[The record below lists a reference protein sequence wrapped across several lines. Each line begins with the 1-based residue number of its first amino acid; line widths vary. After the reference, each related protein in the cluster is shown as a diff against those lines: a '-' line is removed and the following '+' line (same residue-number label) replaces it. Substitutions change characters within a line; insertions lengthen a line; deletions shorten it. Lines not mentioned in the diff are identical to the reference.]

1 MLDKETHN
9 YKWGIVATVS
19 LFSIFLFYLN
29 MLVPYLPGDDFIFQR
44 KIPEEG
50 ILGKESITSLGD
62 LIFSQINFYN
72 NYHYRVLNHTVLQV
86 LLLLPNWVF
95 DLLNTIAFL
104 TLPYCLLK
112 IKKWP
117 DTMSYYTS
125 YLVLLFFIWIFHF
138 NLGRSYFLTTGSLNY
153 TWLLIPQIL
162 YMVELLK
169 IYEEKGNSTKLVLLA
184 ILNSMSN
191 ENVMLVLFAMTA
203 LIAISQHKR
212 NRTPLAWCLAIL
224 LAGIIFMMN
233 SPSIALRLEEQ
244 GFRETTI
251 WNHLKEYS
259 LRTLYYLI
267 RYIPVF
273 LLNYILRKPKA
284 KVKIEEIDN
293 NHKSLITTQHLL
305 IIAVFISFASMA
317 FVPLFEPRSAVFGFF
332 IIILLALTSGQPQ
345 VPSYNAIA
353 ILTVFS
359 IIVGIYRYPH
369 FLNINKQHR
378 ENMSILAEQQNK
390 NVVVKLDNFCDHT
403 RNSFL
408 LCHEISTDSS
418 YIDNKS
424 LANFYKVK
432 AVVLKD
438 KSRIKQRRNKI
449 FETIKSQKINYNN
462 YSEIKLNDN
471 KLLVKKD
478 KGCDL
483 ILISADRKYFIV
495 RGARSGLN
503 SHRFVEILPY
513 KYQLLFLNYLEDTTS
528 KEQPSLKEEHYYNYN
543 FISDCAAYKY
553 LLISEY
559 SLDDHSQTGE
569 IIKLNLADYK

>member
-29 MLVPYLPGDDFIFQR
+29 ILVPYLPGDDFIFQR

-50 ILGKESITSLGD
+50 ILGKESITSLWD
-62 LIFSQINFYN
+62 LISSQVNFYN
-72 NYHYRVLNHTVLQV
+72 NYHYRILNHTVLQI
-86 LLLLPNWVF
+86 LLLFPSWVF

-104 TLPYCLLK
+104 ALPYCLLK

-117 DTMSYYTS
+117 DTMGYLTT

-169 IYEEKGNSTKLVLLA
+169 TYEGEGQSGRLILLA
-184 ILNSMSN
+184 CLNSMSN
-191 ENVMLVLFAMTA
+191 ENVMLVLFATTA
-203 LIAISQHKR
+203 LIAIAHHKK
-212 NRTPLAWCLAIL
+212 NRAPLAWCLAIL
-224 LAGIIFMMN
+224 LAGIIFMLN

-244 GFRETTI
+244 GFRETTV
-251 WNHLKEYS
+251 WSHLKEYS
-259 LRTLYYLI
+259 LRTFYYLI
-267 RYIPVF
+267 RYTPII
-273 LLNYILRKPKA
+273 LLYYILRKPKV
-284 KVKIEEIDN
+284 KVKIEEIN
-293 NHKSLITTQHLL
+293 KNYKTLITTKHLL
-305 IIAVFISFASMA
+305 AIAIFISFASMA

-332 IIILLALTSGQPQ
+332 MTILFVFKSGQPK

-353 ILTVFS
+353 ILTVFT

-369 FLNINKQHR
+369 FLKINKQHR
-378 ENMSILAEQQNK
+378 ENISLLAEQHNN
-390 NVVVKLDNFCDHT
+390 NVVVKLDNFCDQT
-403 RNSFL
+403 RSSFL
-408 LCHEISTDSS
+408 LCHEISTDST

-424 LANFYKVK
+424 LANFYNVK

-438 KSRIKQRRNKI
+438 KSRRKQRRKRI
-449 FETIKSQKINYNN
+449 FEIIKNKEINYTN
-462 YSEIKLNDN
+462 YSEIKINTD

-478 KGCDL
+478 KGCDF
-483 ILISADRKYFIV
+483 ILISESQKYFIA
-495 RGARSGLN
+495 RGARPGLN
-503 SHRFVEILPY
+503 AHRFIELLPY
-513 KYQLLFLNYLEDTTS
+513 KYQLPFLNYLEDTTR

-543 FISDCAAYKY
+543 FISNCDAYKY

-559 SLDDHSQTGE
+559 DLDEHSQTGE
-569 IIKLNLADYK
+569 IIKINLADYK